1 MEEIDNDTELP
12 RPPTESGLGRGLNEV
27 TSTEDP
33 HDQPRYI
40 TFVESPKNPEH
51 PSGNDEKCGAPP
63 ESDGERKGSGTL
75 PLGASAH
82 LVTLGRRRRSR
93 ASAMTAETKVRPAFG
108 SVFKKL
114 GSKNP

>member
-12 RPPTESGLGRGLNEV
+12 RSSTESGLGRGLNEM
-27 TSTEDP
+27 TSAKDP
-33 HDQPRYI
+33 HDAPRCV
-40 TFVESPKNPEH
+40 TLVDSPKGPEH
-51 PSGNDEKCGAPP
+51 PSGNDEKRGAPP

-93 ASAMTAETKVRPAFG
+93 ASAMTAATNVRPAFG